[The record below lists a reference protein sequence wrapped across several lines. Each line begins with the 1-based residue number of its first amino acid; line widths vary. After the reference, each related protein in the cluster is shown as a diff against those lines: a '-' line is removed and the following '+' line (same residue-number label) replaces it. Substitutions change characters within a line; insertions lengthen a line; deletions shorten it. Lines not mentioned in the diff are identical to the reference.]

1 MHFEQRRPVI
11 ERRAAPEARDAVAN
25 LAVNAG
31 ADRIDAVLEPAIGV
45 ELEVGGGIPEPA
57 AAAVAG
63 DDRTGHKPG
72 MADEL
77 GRLDHAAG
85 GERRAD
91 RARGDPPPL
100 LPQPR

>member
-45 ELEVGGGIPEPA
+45 ELEVGGGKPEPA

-63 DDRTGHKPG
+63 DDRAGDEPG
-72 MADEL
+72 MADDL
-77 GRLDHAAG
+77 GRPAHPA
-85 GERRAD
+85 RAEPPAD
-91 RARGDPPPL
+91 PAPRAPPPPSL
-100 LPQPR
+100 HR